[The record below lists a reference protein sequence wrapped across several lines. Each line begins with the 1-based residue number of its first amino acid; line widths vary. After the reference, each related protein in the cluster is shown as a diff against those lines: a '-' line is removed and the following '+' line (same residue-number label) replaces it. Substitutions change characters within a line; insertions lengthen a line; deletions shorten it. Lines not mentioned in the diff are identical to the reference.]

1 MKNLF
6 FYCCLL
12 VSITGVH
19 FSFAQN
25 SILAGKIVDENNQ
38 PLAGAVITA
47 TSKAVAARATA
58 DADGLFYTKLIP
70 PGSYNLAVNVHN
82 RKLRAG
88 KIDIASNA
96 KEHQYYLLT
105 VSGKKIAAKSDTRD
119 PFIAVKVSK
128 IEANKN
134 PEMYIDLPVTP
145 KGRRTHP
152 PEVQRFIMTRSR
164 DSVKGADKSP
174 VNSTKSK

>member
-88 KIDIASNA
+88 KIDIASNT

-119 PFIAVKVSK
+119 PFIAVKVNK
-128 IEANKN
+128 IEADKN
-134 PEMYIDLPVTP
+134 PQLYYDMQLTP
-145 KGRRTHP
+145 RGKRMHP
-152 PEVQRFIMTRSR
+152 PSPKFLMMQPPR